1 MRTCSRMGMGMG
13 RLVVAMAIVMALLWE
28 EVVVVVV
35 LREWVRVRLLWLWG
49 IRELETSSWFVY
61 IRGYDADGLLLNSR
75 VYHGMNAMN

>member
-1 MRTCSRMGMGMG
+1 M
-13 RLVVAMAIVMALLWE
+13 
-28 EVVVVVV
+28 V
-35 LREWVRVRLLWLWG
+35 LRERVWVRLLRLWG

>member
-35 LREWVRVRLLWLWG
+35 LREWVRVRLLWLWE
-49 IRELETSSWFVY
+49 IREFDTSNSCLY
-61 IRGYDADGLLLNSR
+61 AAMTLSGYF
-75 VYHGMNAMN
+75 